1 VKSIAENFLSRFT
14 VAIPCILFCV
24 LSGCGGS
31 DVANSGTP
39 PPTTPPP
46 APPVTL
52 TGAGVGFGGHVMAGV
67 QPIVGASV
75 QLYAAGATGNG
86 SSGTS
91 LLTAAL
97 ATDSSGSFTVPSG
110 YTCSTPAAQVYL
122 VARGGTVGSAS
133 SNAAIGLMS
142 ALGPCNEITS
152 TSQFVVNEVTTAAN
166 VWALAQF
173 LSSGGNLGS
182 TVGNAQGL
190 GNSIATVA
198 RLVNPVSGVSPGTAF
213 PKTGTSPAEK
223 INSLANLL
231 NTCTSAAS
239 ACGSLF
245 TAVTPSDGTAPS
257 DTLDAA
263 LAVVSNPGDNI
274 SALFTQ
280 SAKSSAFAPALTA
293 APSDWTLSINFSGG
307 GMNSP
312 AGVGVDATGNVWVAS
327 FFGLASEFSP
337 TGDPLYPSGITSGGL
352 LSSQGVALDSES
364 NVWIANEASSGIN
377 SNLGSVT
384 EISSSGQVVSG
395 TAGYTAGGLNYPV
408 AIAMDTNATAWVV
421 DFGNSNVTLL
431 SSTGQPLSGA
441 KGYASTQLVFPVA
454 VAVDANHNAWIAN
467 NSSVTVT
474 KVSPDGSQFT
484 SYSCCN
490 GPAGLAIDQRGYV
503 WVANYYGNSVSQLSN
518 DGQVVSSGY
527 SDKQASIDHPQGIAI
542 DGAGHV
548 WVANFRGPS
557 LTELAGSAAAS
568 PGQIL
573 SPTKG
578 YGGDAAMLEAYAI
591 AIDASGNLWVT
602 NFGNNLLTEIV
613 GLAAPVKTPV
623 IGPAQAP

>member
-1 VKSIAENFLSRFT
+1 VKSINNNFLSRFAL
-14 VAIPCILFCV
+14 AIPCVLLCILG
-24 LSGCGGS
+24 GCGSSVVSGS
-31 DVANSGTP
+31 GTIPPPVTP
-39 PPTTPPP
+39 PPVTP
-46 APPVTL
+46 
-52 TGAGVGFGGHVMAGV
+52 TGDGISFGGRVMAGT

-75 QLYAAGATGNG
+75 QLYAVGATGNG
-86 SSGTS
+86 SLGTS
-91 LLTAAL
+91 LLTAAV
-97 ATDSSGSFTVPSG
+97 ATDSNGSFTVPAG
-110 YTCSTPAAQVYL
+110 YTCSTTAAAQVYL
-122 VARGGTVGSAS
+122 VARGGMVGSSS
-133 SNAAIGLMS
+133 SNAAIALMS
-142 ALGPCNEITS
+142 AVGPCNGITS
-152 TSQFVVNEVTTAAN
+152 TSQFVVNEVTTAGN

-173 LSSGGNLGS
+173 LSVGGNLGA

-198 RLVNPVSGVSPGTAF
+198 RLVNSASGVSPGAAF
-213 PKTGTSPAEK
+213 PKTGTSPAAK

-231 NTCTSAAS
+231 NTCTSTAS

-245 TAVTPSDGTAPS
+245 TAVTPSNGTAPS

-263 LAVVSNPGDNI
+263 VDLVSNPGVNI
-274 SALFTQ
+274 AALFSQ
-280 SAKSSAFAPALTA
+280 SAKSSVFTPALTA

-307 GMNSP
+307 GMNAP

-352 LSSQGVALDSES
+352 LSSQGVAIDGES
-364 NVWIANEASSGIN
+364 NVWIANEASSGVN
-377 SNLGSVT
+377 GNLGSVT

-408 AIAMDTNATAWVV
+408 AIAMDTNSTAWVV
-421 DFGNSNVTLL
+421 DFGNSNLTLL
-431 SSTGQPLSGA
+431 SSTGQPMSGA

-454 VAVDANHNAWIAN
+454 VAVDANHNGWIAN
-467 NSSVTVT
+467 NSSTTVT
-474 KVSPDGSQFT
+474 KVSLDGSQFT

-503 WVANYYGNSVSQLSN
+503 WVANYYGNSVSQLSS

-557 LTELAGSAAAS
+557 LTELAGSVAAS

-578 YGGDAAMLEAYAI
+578 YAGDASMLEAYAI

-602 NFGNNLLTEIV
+602 NFGNNLLTEVV